1 MYEAKNLGVLIDPKI
16 LKIDLKS
23 EKRYREIIEENF
35 FKSKEQSKVNSE
47 DDPLSIYG
55 EDGNATN
62 ENSLKESKK
71 SADTY

>member
-16 LKIDLKS
+16 LKIDFKS
-23 EKRYREIIEENF
+23 DKRYREIIDENF
-35 FKSKEQSKVNSE
+35 QKSKEQSKVNSD

>member
-23 EKRYREIIEENF
+23 DKRYREIIDENF
-35 FKSKEQSKVNSE
+35 QKSKEQSKVNSD

>member
-16 LKIDLKS
+16 LKIDFKS
-23 EKRYREIIEENF
+23 DKRYREIIDENF
-35 FKSKEQSKVNSE
+35 QKSKEQSKVNSD

-62 ENSLKESKK
+62 ENSLKE
-71 SADTY
+71 